1 MCKKINFV
9 AFHFSVIVL
18 FLFSYIVL
26 SNSVAKAQP
35 ELPSNEKI
43 RKEISLTIQV
53 LKPTLPK
60 KVDAQTTWTDVKHFG
75 VRGIQY
81 YYQINISIKKIIEI
95 PDINNILSKMMIE
108 KYCKEPALYWYRD
121 NFVEIKWTYF
131 DITNEKILSIRANP
145 NDCQ

>member
-1 MCKKINFV
+1 MCKKRNFV

-18 FLFSYIVL
+18 FLFSNIVL
-26 SNSVAKAQP
+26 NNSVAKAQP

-43 RKEISLTIQV
+43 REGISLTIQV

-60 KVDAQTTWTDVKHFG
+60 KVDTQTTWTDVKHFG

-81 YYQINISIKKIIEI
+81 YYQINVSIKKITEI
-95 PDINNILSKMMIE
+95 PDINNIFSKMMIE
-108 KYCKEPALYWYRD
+108 KYCKEPVLYWYRD
-121 NFVEIKWTYF
+121 NFVEMKWTYF